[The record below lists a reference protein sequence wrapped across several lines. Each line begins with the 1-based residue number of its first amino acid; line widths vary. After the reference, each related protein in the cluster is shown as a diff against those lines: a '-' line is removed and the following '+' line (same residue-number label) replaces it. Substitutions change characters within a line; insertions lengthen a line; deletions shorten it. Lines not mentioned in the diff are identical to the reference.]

1 MRRAALPPR
10 TARRATIPSAA
21 RRAEPQGPLRRAAA
35 RRPARPVPQMPF
47 IFLVVGLLGGGLVCL
62 LVLNTILASGA
73 FQLTSLQQA
82 NTSLAQHAQALQQQ
96 IAQEESPG
104 SIDVQAR
111 RLGMVPVRH
120 PRFVNLKTGHIYGSR
135 TRHPARHGAIP

>member
-1 MRRAALPPR
+1 
-10 TARRATIPSAA
+10 
-21 RRAEPQGPLRRAAA
+21 
-35 RRPARPVPQMPF
+35 MPF

-82 NTSLAQHAQALQQQ
+82 DTGLAQREETLQQQ

-104 SIDVQAR
+104 AIATEAR
-111 RLGMVPVRH
+111 KLGMVPVKQ
-120 PRFVNLKTGHIYGSR
+120 PRFVNLQAGRVDGPSAGKSAQR
-135 TRHPARHGAIP
+135 